1 MNSPTEPSDAIAQLI
16 EHLRAGQKQLEEL
29 LTNGSLPTPLG
40 VDEATMSILSSLSPL
55 TDLSSVPGLEDLTKT
70 LPDLAELQA
79 LLPTPEQLAA
89 ALPNATDAASPWP
102 WPVASTP
109 SPWPPPQRPS
119 QTNDSTGSSEEQPA
133 RRRGTSA
140 TETSAPRAAPSM
152 RRASAYPGASNAAAA
167 NEAPLTQDPPVL
179 HDDEPPVA
187 PVHNANP
194 PRPASVA
201 APASERGALSR
212 RVDPDEATLQAIDE
226 ELDDRVEA
234 EPHHAEHDGGAP
246 AALANL
252 QALADQM
259 QSATEALMRG
269 RRP

>member
-89 ALPNATDAASPWP
+89 ALPNATDGASPWP

-109 SPWPPPQRPS
+109 SPWRRSFRPRRRPPPS
-119 QTNDSTGSSEEQPA
+119 FAHDSNSSL
-133 RRRGTSA
+133 
-140 TETSAPRAAPSM
+140 RAAS
-152 RRASAYPGASNAAAA
+152 SI
-167 NEAPLTQDPPVL
+167 
-179 HDDEPPVA
+179 
-187 PVHNANP
+187 ANP
-194 PRPASVA
+194 TT
-201 APASERGALSR
+201 LSR
-212 RVDPDEATLQAIDE
+212 TSTIASPSSRTWIA
-226 ELDDRVEA
+226 
-234 EPHHAEHDGGAP
+234 
-246 AALANL
+246 
-252 QALADQM
+252 
-259 QSATEALMRG
+259 S
-269 RRP
+269 